1 MTENTKKILLV
12 EDDSAII
19 DIYKIIMERAHFE
32 VEVLSLGQ
40 EVIKKIKNIESGQ
53 EVKPDIIL
61 LDLILPDING
71 IEVLREVRKSSAT
84 KDTKVFILTNQESS
98 QVIELENIKPDMFIV
113 KANITPTQLLE
124 LIKKELN

>member
-19 DIYKIIMERAHFE
+19 DIYKIMERAHFE

>member
-1 MTENTKKILLV
+1 
-12 EDDSAII
+12 
-19 DIYKIIMERAHFE
+19 MERAHFE

>member
-19 DIYKIIMERAHFE
+19 DIYKIMMERAHFE